1 MDKEVAA
8 LFTDGK
14 GNIELK
20 ELKKPNLVMGGNSKG
35 GLECL
40 PDKRR

>member
-1 MDKEVAA
+1 MDKEVTA
-8 LFTDGK
+8 LFTDRK

-20 ELKKPNLVMGGNSKG
+20 ELKKGNVVIERNFKG